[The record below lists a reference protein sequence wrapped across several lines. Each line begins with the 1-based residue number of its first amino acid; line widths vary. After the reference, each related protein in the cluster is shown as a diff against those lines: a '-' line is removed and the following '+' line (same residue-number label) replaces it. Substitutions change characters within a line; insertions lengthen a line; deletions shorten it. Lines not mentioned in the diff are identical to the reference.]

1 MGNLPAHKFRI
12 GLLTATIWKN
22 EKSYSVDLSRSY
34 TTDDGEWHNTKSL
47 HYSDLLNAAK
57 CLERAETWIG
67 RQLNDANSQR

>member
-1 MGNLPAHKFRI
+1 MGNPPAHKFRI

-22 EKSYSVDLSRSY
+22 ERSFTVDLSRSY
-34 TTDDGEWHNTKSL
+34 KTEDGTWQNTNSL

-67 RQLNDANSQR
+67 RQLNDANSRR